1 MLKPPSGP
9 TKQQAT
15 VEIGIETVR
24 NLMANPDGDGVLARM
39 YIEIAEKYVR
49 ANTGDEK
56 VTKFWS
62 DAIEMCT
69 LLDGEKDR
77 DKLIADEFRFWV
89 NKTFDSLKDPRMM
102 KDFLYMIT
110 NGIIEVGKR
119 S

>member
-9 TKQQAT
+9 SKQQAT
-15 VEIGIETVR
+15 IELGIETVR
-24 NLMANPDGDGVLARM
+24 NVMDQTPNGVLARM
-39 YIEIAEKYVR
+39 YREIADKYVS

-56 VTKFWS
+56 VTKFWTE
-62 DAIEMCT
+62 AIEMCK
-69 LLDGEKDR
+69 LFEDEKDR
-77 DKLIADEFRFWV
+77 DGLIAAEFKFWV